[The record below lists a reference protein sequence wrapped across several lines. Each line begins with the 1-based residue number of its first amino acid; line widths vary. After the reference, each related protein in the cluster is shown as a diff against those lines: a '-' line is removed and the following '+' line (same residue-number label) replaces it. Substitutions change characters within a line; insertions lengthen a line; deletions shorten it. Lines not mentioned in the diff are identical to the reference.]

1 MLFRS
6 PSLPLE
12 TSPVVNPAP
21 PPNLEPRLAQVYQL
35 FDRDALLFDIIV
47 QKMQI
52 PTSEV
57 AGILL
62 ELELI
67 GLVTQLPGMRYQ
79 KT

>member
-1 MLFRS
+1 
-6 PSLPLE
+6 P
-12 TSPVVNPAP
+12 PV
-21 PPNLEPRLAQVYQL
+21 NLEPRLAQVYQL